1 MVAMGSRPLA
11 VLERLCA
18 AARSSDELL
27 KVAGDWL
34 ADRAEAEAHVIC
46 RLDPLSALWN
56 GASDRGYPAHSC
68 THYRQNAFLRSEYA
82 DFGHAARIPER
93 VRHLA
98 RGVTP
103 TDPYTEIYF
112 DNFGYG
118 FEVHVSFAM
127 NGQGFGYMTMAKTQQ
142 DFRPGTL
149 RLLEGAVAPVTQGL
163 RRLIAKEMLEA
174 VPGEAVGLLAVDRQ
188 GDLHGLNEVGRHL
201 RDVLRRR
208 DALRSYTVLGVV
220 AEMGRRELCAPGETR
235 IPRVL
240 YVCPETQRRYR
251 LLAER
256 VSNPG
261 FPEQVLIVAEPVR
274 GLDSVE
280 LLRTAGLTEREA
292 EVAMITLRGF
302 KSVEGAE
309 ALSMSEH
316 TFLGHLKSVYRK
328 LGVGSRGELAALLLS
343 GV

>member
-1 MVAMGSRPLA
+1 MASTTARPLA
-11 VLERLCA
+11 TLERLCA
-18 AARSSDELL
+18 EARTSDELL
-27 KVAGDWL
+27 KVAGDWI
-34 ADRAEAEAHVIC
+34 ADRAEADAHVMC

-56 GASDRGYPAHSC
+56 GASDRGYPVNSC
-68 THYRQNAFLRSEYA
+68 THYREQAFLRSEYA
-82 DFGHAARIPER
+82 DMGLASRMPER
-93 VRHLA
+93 VRRLE

-103 TDPYTEIYF
+103 TDPYTELYF

-118 FEVHVSFAM
+118 YEAHISFAV
-127 NGQGFGYMTMAKTQQ
+127 NGQGFGYMTMAKTTE
-142 DFRPGTL
+142 DFGPGVM
-149 RLLEGAVAPVTQGL
+149 RLLEGAVTPVTQHL

-174 VPGEAVGLLAVDRQ
+174 VPGEGVGLLAVDRQ
-188 GDLHGLNEVGRHL
+188 GGLHGLNDVGRGMQA
-201 RDVLRRR
+201 VLTRR
-208 DALRSYTVLGVV
+208 DDARSYTVLGVV
-220 AEMGRRELCAPGETR
+220 AEMARRELLAPGQTP

-240 YVCPETQRRYR
+240 YVCPETRRRYR

-292 EVAMITLRGF
+292 EVAMVTLRGF

-309 ALSMSEH
+309 ALGMSEH
-316 TFLGHLKSVYRK
+316 TFLGHLKVVYRK
-328 LGVGSRGELAALLLS
+328 LGVSSRGEFAALLLS

>member
-1 MVAMGSRPLA
+1 MATANARPLA
-11 VLERLCA
+11 MLERLCGQ
-18 AARSSDELL
+18 ARTSDELL

-56 GASDRGYPAHSC
+56 GASDRGYPPNSC
-68 THYRQNAFLRSEYA
+68 THYRENAFLRSEYA
-82 DFGHAARIPER
+82 DFGYAARIPER
-93 VRHLA
+93 VRHLT

-127 NGQGFGYMTMAKTQQ
+127 NGQGFGYMTMAKTQE

-149 RLLEGAVAPVTQGL
+149 RLLEGAVAPVTQNL

-174 VPGEAVGLLAVDRQ
+174 VPGEGVGLLAVDRQ
-188 GDLHGLNEVGRHL
+188 GALHGLNEVGRHL
-201 RDVLRRR
+201 QAVLRRR
-208 DALRSYTVLGVV
+208 DELRSYTVLGVV
-220 AEMGRRELCAPGETR
+220 AEMARRELSGER
-235 IPRVL
+235 EAQIPRVL
-240 YVCPETQRRYR
+240 YVCPESQRRYR

-261 FPEQVLIVAEPVR
+261 FPEHVLIVAEPVR

-292 EVAMITLRGF
+292 EAAMVTLRGF

-309 ALSMSEH
+309 SLGMSEH
-316 TFLGHLKSVYRK
+316 TFLGHLKVVYRK
-328 LGVGSRGELAALLLS
+328 LGVSSRGELAALLLS